1 MRSIAN
7 LLTSLVVASWVVAI
21 AVLSLKNVTPVSLK
35 FLTYQ
40 SIQLP
45 FFLVLAFSASLGMI
59 VMTLIQS
66 LWGFAGSQQS
76 NTQSD
81 NDLDDEFSFDDEN
94 G

>member
-66 LWGFAGSQQS
+66 LWGFAGSRQGNS
-76 NTQSD
+76 HSD

>member
-66 LWGFAGSQQS
+66 LWGFAGSQQGNS
-76 NTQSD
+76 QSD

>member
-1 MRSIAN
+1 MRTIAN
-7 LLTSLVVASWVVAI
+7 LLTSLVVATWVVAI

-59 VMTLIQS
+59 VMALIQP
-66 LWGFAGSQQS
+66 LWGNASSRQGNS
-76 NTQSD
+76 QSD
-81 NDLDDEFSFDDEN
+81 DLDDDFSFDDD
-94 G
+94 GG

>member
-66 LWGFAGSQQS
+66 LWGFAGSQQGNS
-76 NTQSD
+76 QSD
-81 NDLDDEFSFDDEN
+81 NDLDDDFSFDDQN

>member
-1 MRSIAN
+1 MNFIAN
-7 LLTSLVVASWVVAI
+7 LLTSLVVASWVLAI

-59 VMTLIQS
+59 VMSLIQPWS
-66 LWGFAGSQQS
+66 STSRQG
-76 NTQSD
+76 TQSD
-81 NDLDDEFSFDDEN
+81 DLDDDFSFDDEDP
-94 G
+94 